1 MKGLSKYEIRVFL
14 ALMWVMFAFVLV
26 GVIVMAFG
34 CASTDS
40 TFQAPETIPVPFPIP
55 VPPAERAC
63 NPAPSL
69 QVGLVTQEAVEADGS
84 VQVQALTADIFN
96 LSDLIIQNY
105 NECVA
110 SNEARQIIIKAA
122 KEAQAE
128 LERILAEMDQ

>member
-1 MKGLSKYEIRVFL
+1 MKASTYRAIQIVLFTVL
-14 ALMWVMFAFVLV
+14 FAFIIFCVLL
-26 GVIVMAFG
+26 ASG
-34 CASTDS
+34 CASS
-40 TFQAPETIPVPFPIP
+40 SALPTFQAPETVPVPFPIP

-63 NPAPSL
+63 NPAPPL

-128 LERILAEMDQ
+128 LERILAEAQ